1 MVEQNNY
8 SEREFVT
15 NVDCEK
21 VLVYE
26 QKNNRPLENIDIIED
41 RKESKNIDSPVLTYC
56 RNKLGELSSRSHN
69 KCKFELRE
77 DEQIKNFQ
85 FHVNKMKMWP
95 SFDHIFKA
103 ARKDNKWFLKSIPL
117 KGVNKILIKEQSLI
131 NISKVS

>member
-1 MVEQNNY
+1 MVEQNDN
-8 SEREFVT
+8 SERTFVT

-21 VLVYE
+21 VSVYE
-26 QKNNRPLENIDIIED
+26 QKNNRPLENIDIIDD
-41 RKESKNIDSPVLTYC
+41 RKESENTDSLVLNYC

-69 KCKFELRE
+69 KCTFELRE

-85 FHVNKMKMWP
+85 FQVNKMKMWP